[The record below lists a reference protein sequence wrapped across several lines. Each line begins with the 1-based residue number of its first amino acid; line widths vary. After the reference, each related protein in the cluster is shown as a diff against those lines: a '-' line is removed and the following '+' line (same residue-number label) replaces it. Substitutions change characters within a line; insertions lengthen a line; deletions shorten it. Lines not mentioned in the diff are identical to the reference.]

1 MGLLFG
7 VVVGAVTGGAALFA
21 LNGYT
26 FENSREVLRIKR
38 WLGIPILEP
47 GATPGPQDSIPVD
60 DIAFTVHFN
69 GDGLSEGLATR
80 TTSGWT
86 GLDDLIEKLCRRII
100 VEEKAFDDSFDF
112 DRCLPSNGAK
122 LFTHE
127 GIRCF
132 TLNDIADGMRTYIV
146 PQGVHFVWPL
156 GKVGD
161 EIVPKCVESPIK
173 DKPIKLRQLSMS
185 PRVFSIENF
194 MTPEELE
201 KIISHNSELVKPSEV
216 GFAGW
221 RDSTRTSSTAWDM
234 TSWAAKRIQRRSFDI
249 VGIPYNPELADA
261 VQVLRY
267 KAPSET
273 ENGKGEWYK
282 PHTDWFDEAAYDGHD
297 PTVNNGTN
305 RFVTVFLY
313 LSDVEEGGE
322 TVFPLSK
329 THEGYNGEELTHP
342 GKAAYLCSTCLGNM
356 TNL

>member
-1 MGLLFG
+1 MRIGAIIGLLLG
-7 VVVGAVTGGAALFA
+7 VLGGVFAGGAAIFA
-21 LNGYT
+21 VNGYT
-26 FENSREVLRIKR
+26 FENSRELLRMKK
-38 WLGIPILEP
+38 WLGIQTLEP
-47 GATPGPQDSIPVD
+47 GARPGPQDTEPVED
-60 DIAFTVHFN
+60 VAFTVHFN
-69 GDGLSEGLATR
+69 GDGMGEGLATR
-80 TTSGWT
+80 TTSGWH
-86 GLDDLIEKLCRRII
+86 GLDDLIETLCKRIV
-100 VEEKAFDDSFDF
+100 VEEGLFGPDFDF
-112 DRCLPSNGAK
+112 DRCRPSNGAK

-132 TLNDIADGMRTYIV
+132 TLNDITEGMRTYVV
-146 PQGVHFVWPL
+146 PQGVLFVWPL

-161 EIVPKCVESPIK
+161 EIIPKCVESPIPG
-173 DKPIKLRQLSMS
+173 KPIKLRQLSMS
-185 PRVFSIENF
+185 PRVFSVENF
-194 MTPEELE
+194 MTKEELE

-249 VGIPYNPELADA
+249 VGIPYEPDLADA

-267 KAPSET
+267 KAQSET

-322 TVFPLSK
+322 TVFPLSR
-329 THEGYNGEELTHP
+329 THESYNGEELTHP
-342 GKAAYLCSTCLGNM
+342 GRSPR
-356 TNL
+356 